1 MITVNEKEMVFGG
14 NVTLTDM
21 MNALQMA
28 AKKYNFYSYAEQM
41 AKHIDLVAN
50 VPVRSVSFNCFLLFL
65 CINTV

>member
-28 AKKYNFYSYAEQM
+28 ATKYDFYSYAEQM

-50 VPVRSVSFNCFLLFL
+50 VPVRSVS
-65 CINTV
+65 